1 MWSRLGRFYG
11 RHRLG
16 CSLLLGALGLVF
28 YTVPQWLSG
37 RLLEELGNLLARG
50 SRFFYE
56 RAAADDND
64 EARFKQGQQLE
75 LTGDWAGALNAFEQ
89 AAVAGHRGA
98 MRKVADYL
106 ERGRAGAPNGAGACY
121 WYGRAADAAGRS
133 RVCAGVSGA
142 DPEESPTVAES
153 SPEEDAGSAW
163 VSQEE
168 ANDAFD
174 RGDYRRAFLLNRPL
188 AAAGSAEAQNSLG
201 YLYEKGLG
209 TKQDYERA
217 LFYYQ
222 QAAANGHRSGQFNAA
237 VLYENGLGSARNREQ
252 ARHWYE
258 RAAAQG
264 DEEAA
269 EALERLAD

>member
-89 AAVAGHRGA
+89 AA
-98 MRKVADYL
+98 
-106 ERGRAGAPNGAGACY
+106 
-121 WYGRAADAAGRS
+121 
-133 RVCAGVSGA
+133 
-142 DPEESPTVAES
+142 
-153 SPEEDAGSAW
+153 
-163 VSQEE
+163 
-168 ANDAFD
+168 
-174 RGDYRRAFLLNRPL
+174 RP
-188 AAAGSAEAQNSLG
+188 
-201 YLYEKGLG
+201 
-209 TKQDYERA
+209 
-217 LFYYQ
+217 YQ
-222 QAAANGHRSGQFNAA
+222 
-237 VLYENGLGSARNREQ
+237 
-252 ARHWYE
+252 
-258 RAAAQG
+258 
-264 DEEAA
+264 
-269 EALERLAD
+269 